1 MRITNGYHVDNI
13 KPVTLKHCMGNDD
26 LVVDA
31 ARVSFSKQANMY
43 SVKQNQKLIQ
53 YLAKHEHWTPFAH
66 PQLCF
71 HFAAPIAIARQLDKH
86 QIGFVKN
93 EVSRRYVSD
102 EPMIFVPETF
112 RQRPENMKQGSV
124 TEGEVP
130 VQGDVLEDVKA
141 DAKEAIANYNALLNR
156 GVCPEQARFYLPQN
170 MITEWYWTGSLY
182 GWLRMVKQREDS
194 HAQAECYPYAAAV
207 KAAIKERFPLVYGA
221 FYDYD

>member
-1 MRITNGYHVDNI
+1 VRITDGHKVFNAE
-13 KPVTLKHCMGNDD
+13 PVTLKHCMGNDD

-66 PQLCF
+66 PQICF

-93 EVSRRYVSD
+93 EVSRRYVD
-102 EPMIFVPETF
+102 DDPTF
-112 RQRPENMKQGSV
+112 FIPDSFRKRPENMKQGSV
-124 TEGEVP
+124 AEGAVP
-130 VQGDVLEDVKA
+130 VEGDVLCNYLEEA
-141 DAKEAIANYNALLNR
+141 NIAKGSYKGLLAQ
-156 GVCPEQARFYLPQN
+156 GVCPEQARFFLPQN

-207 KAAIKERFPLVYGA
+207 KAVIKERFPLTYGA